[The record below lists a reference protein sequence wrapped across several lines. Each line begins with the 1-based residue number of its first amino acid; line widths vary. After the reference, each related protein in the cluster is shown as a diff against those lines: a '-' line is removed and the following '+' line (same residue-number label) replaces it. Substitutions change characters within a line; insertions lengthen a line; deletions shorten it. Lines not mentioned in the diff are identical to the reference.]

1 MFVGRLGPLA
11 VPTYTRLQGNPDFV
25 SEKLVAY
32 EAGYRVRPAQNFTL
46 DLAAFYNRYSDLL
59 SADIGNPLIEF
70 APGTPRLVFPFVF
83 GNKLH
88 GRTYGGE
95 LAADWALQ
103 PWWRLRASH
112 AILRFDL
119 EQDADSTDITM
130 IDSFTGSSPRNVT
143 LLRSSMN
150 LGPQAELDLILRH
163 VGELPARNVDS
174 YTALDMHLSWRP
186 ARALTLSL
194 IGRNLLDARHAE
206 FRGDNEEN
214 VEIRRAVLLY
224 AQIAF

>member
-1 MFVGRLGPLA
+1 
-11 VPTYTRLQGNPDFV
+11 
-25 SEKLVAY
+25 
-32 EAGYRVRPAQNFTL
+32 VRPAQNFTF

-59 SADIGNPLIEF
+59 SADVGSPLIEL
-70 APGTPRLVFPFVF
+70 APGIPRLVFPFVF

-95 LAADWALQ
+95 LAVDWALQ

-130 IDSFTGSSPRNVT
+130 IESFSGSSPRNVT

-150 LGPQAELDLILRH
+150 LGSRTELDLMLRH

-174 YTALDMHLSWRP
+174 YTALDMRLSWRP
-186 ARALTLSL
+186 TRALTLSL

-206 FRGDNEEN
+206 FLGDNDEN

>member
-1 MFVGRLGPLA
+1 
-11 VPTYTRLQGNPDFV
+11 
-25 SEKLVAY
+25 
-32 EAGYRVRPAQNFTL
+32 
-46 DLAAFYNRYSDLL
+46 
-59 SADIGNPLIEF
+59 
-70 APGTPRLVFPFVF
+70 
-83 GNKLH
+83 
-88 GRTYGGE
+88 
-95 LAADWALQ
+95 
-103 PWWRLRASH
+103 LRASH

-119 EQDADSTDITM
+119 AQDADSTDITM
-130 IDSFTGSSPRNVT
+130 IDSLTGSSPRNVT

-150 LGPQAELDLILRH
+150 LGPQAELDLILRR
-163 VGELPARNVDS
+163 VGALPARNVDS

-206 FRGDNEEN
+206 FIGDNGEN